1 VKEETRNITLAI
13 PRDVLRKAKMIAVR
27 RDTSVSGLLT
37 SYLRE
42 VVDEDDEYG
51 RAMKRQLR
59 TMKRA
64 RKLGLT
70 SRPTW
75 TRDELHERKP

>member
-1 VKEETRNITLAI
+1 VKDEKRNITLAV
-13 PRDVLRKAKMIAVR
+13 PRNVLRKAKLIAVR

-51 RAMKRQLR
+51 RAMERQRR
-59 TMKRA
+59 TMRKAKR
-64 RKLGLT
+64 LGLKG
-70 SRPTW
+70 RPTW
-75 TRDELHERKP
+75 TRDELHERKS

>member
-1 VKEETRNITLAI
+1 MKNEKRNITLAV
-13 PRDVLRKAKMIAVR
+13 PRDVLQKAKLIAVR

-51 RAMKRQLR
+51 RAMERQRRAMRKAKR
-59 TMKRA
+59 
-64 RKLGLT
+64 LGLKG
-70 SRPTW
+70 RPTW
-75 TRDELHERKP
+75 TRDELHERES